1 MTGRP
6 LPILLNPSAGA
17 GRARRERERVE
28 AELKRQGISYRLT
41 ITDSEAHLRGLTRS
55 LAAEEPRLAG
65 AGGDSTFL
73 IMVDEIMAARTR
85 PRLGL
90 IGIGSSNDVPREF
103 GLQTLERA
111 CAALKSGT
119 ARTIDVGF
127 VETDAGAKLHFLGQA
142 NIGLGAAVNRYVAR
156 LAERG
161 RRLARRQ
168 SLAGFLGILEA
179 YRSGRVPVELEI
191 EGGGGSA
198 RGSYVAA
205 VFANVRFWATGRIM
219 APDARPD
226 DGALDACLISA
237 CSIRRLAAIDA
248 AAKKGRHVGRRDVTM
263 LRSEE
268 FRVSS
273 PRGFLIQADGEI
285 IAENGRPVSCRRA
298 LIGVRPAALDILVPA
313 R

>member
-17 GRARRERERVE
+17 GRAGRERGRLE
-28 AELKRQGISYRLT
+28 AELQRQGVVYALT
-41 ITDSEAHLRGLTRS
+41 ITDSEAHLRRLTRS
-55 LAAEEPRLAG
+55 LAAEGGPLAG

-73 IMVDEIMAARTR
+73 IMIDEIMAAKSR
-85 PRLGL
+85 PRFGL
-90 IGIGSSNDVPREF
+90 IGIGSSNDIPREF

-111 CAALKSGT
+111 CGALKSGT
-119 ARTIDVGF
+119 TRTIDVGF
-127 VETDAGAKLHFLGQA
+127 VETDAGAKRHFLGQA
-142 NIGLGAAVNRYVAR
+142 NLGLGAAVNRYVAR

-168 SLAGFLGILEA
+168 TLAGFMGILGA
-179 YRSGRVPVELEI
+179 YRSGQIPLELAI
-191 EGGGGSA
+191 EGAQGSA

-205 VFANVRFWATGRIM
+205 VFANTRFWASGRLI

-226 DGALDACLISA
+226 DGKLDACLIGA
-237 CSIRRLAAIDA
+237 CSIRRLALVNA
-248 AAKKGRHVGRRDVTM
+248 AAKKGRHVGRREITM
-263 LRSEE
+263 LRSPE

-273 PRGFLIQADGEI
+273 PLGFLIQADGEI
-285 IAENGRPVSCRRA
+285 IAENGRPVSCLRA
-298 LIGVRPAALDILVPA
+298 LVGVRPAALEIFVPP